1 MVGRILTN
9 PGDLGYSQNFFMEE
23 TMHKTKLLSFGLPTI
38 VIVGLLAV
46 FATPAGARA
55 PAQFDNPVE
64 QGKYLTTIA
73 GCVDCH
79 TPRDEQFRLVRDKEF
94 SGGQPFEL
102 GPLGTVFSKNLTSD
116 KETGLGDW
124 TDEEIKIAFQ
134 TGVSKDGLHLFPIMP
149 YRFFNS
155 LSDSDADAI
164 VAYLRTL
171 APISNKV
178 PRTQILPAEQL
189 PPLPRQTGV
198 VAPAPSDTAARG
210 KYLMTA
216 LIACTDCHTPVDPA
230 TGQPVEGKYLAG
242 GQPFEGPWGIVYGGN
257 LTPDKETGL
266 GNWSDADIA
275 RVLHQGIRPDRRV
288 VVLMPWEIFQPLTD
302 EDTKA
307 IIYYLRND
315 IPAVHNEVPAAK
327 LNEGFEN
334 FAPPEKVNLFTPLN
348 IAIAVAGVL
357 IIAGGLALLLRRR
370 PPSPAS

>member
-1 MVGRILTN
+1 
-9 PGDLGYSQNFFMEE
+9 
-23 TMHKTKLLSFGLPTI
+23 MHKTKLLGFGLPAI
-38 VIVGLLAV
+38 VLGGLLAV
-46 FATPAGARA
+46 LATPAGAKA

-79 TPRDEQFRLVRDKEF
+79 TPRDENFLPLKNLEF

-124 TDEEIKIAFQ
+124 TDEEIKTAFQ
-134 TGVSKDGLHLFPIMP
+134 TGVSKDGLHLFPLMP
-149 YRFFNS
+149 YRFFNN
-155 LSDSDADAI
+155 LSDSDANAI

-171 APISNKV
+171 PPISNQV
-178 PRTQILPAEQL
+178 PRKQILPVEAVPQL
-189 PPLPRQTGV
+189 PRKTGI

-216 LIACTDCHTPVDPA
+216 LIACTDCHTPLDPA
-230 TGQPVEGKYLAG
+230 SGQPIMEKYLAG
-242 GQPFEGPWGIVYGGN
+242 GQPYEGPWGIVYGAN

-275 RVLHQGIRPDRRV
+275 RVLHQGIRPNRRV
-288 VVLMPWEIFQPLTD
+288 VILMPWEIFQPLTD

-307 IIYYLRND
+307 IIHYLRND
-315 IPAVHNEVPAAK
+315 VPAVHNEVPAAK
-327 LNEGFEN
+327 LNAGFEH
-334 FAPPEKVNLFTPLN
+334 FAPPEKVGLGEPWN
-348 IAIAVAGVL
+348 IIIAAAGAL

-370 PPSPAS
+370 PAG

>member
-1 MVGRILTN
+1 
-9 PGDLGYSQNFFMEE
+9 MEA
-23 TMHKTKLLSFGLPTI
+23 TMHKIKLLGFGLPAI

-46 FATPAGARA
+46 LATPAGAKA
-55 PAQFDNPVE
+55 PAQFDDPVQ

-73 GCVDCH
+73 GCIDCH
-79 TPRDEQFRLVRDKEF
+79 TPRDENFQPLKNLEF
-94 SGGQPFEL
+94 SGGMPFEL

-124 TDEEIKIAFQ
+124 TDEEIKTAFQ

-149 YRFFNS
+149 YRFFNG
-155 LSDSDADAI
+155 LSDADADAI
-164 VAYLRTL
+164 VAFLRTL
-171 APISNKV
+171 PPISNKV
-178 PRTQILPAEQL
+178 PRKQILPVEAVPQL
-189 PPLPRQTGV
+189 PRKTGV

-210 KYLMTA
+210 KYLMTS

-230 TGQPVEGKYLAG
+230 SGQPITDKYLAG

-257 LTPDKETGL
+257 ITPDKETGL

-275 RVLHQGIRPDRRV
+275 RVLHQGIRPNRRV
-288 VVLMPWEIFQPLTD
+288 VILMPWEVFQALTD

-315 IPAVHNEVPAAK
+315 VPAVHNEVPAAK
-327 LNEGFEN
+327 LNAGFEH

-348 IAIAVAGVL
+348 IALAAVGVL
-357 IIAGGLALLLRRR
+357 IIAGGLALWLRRR
-370 PPSPAS
+370 PPSSPSSAS

>member
-1 MVGRILTN
+1 
-9 PGDLGYSQNFFMEE
+9 
-23 TMHKTKLLSFGLPTI
+23 
-38 VIVGLLAV
+38 
-46 FATPAGARA
+46 
-55 PAQFDNPVE
+55 
-64 QGKYLTTIA
+64 
-73 GCVDCH
+73 
-79 TPRDEQFRLVRDKEF
+79 
-94 SGGQPFEL
+94 
-102 GPLGTVFSKNLTSD
+102 
-116 KETGLGDW
+116 
-124 TDEEIKIAFQ
+124 
-134 TGVSKDGLHLFPIMP
+134 MP

-178 PRTQILPAEQL
+178 PRTQILPVEQL
-189 PPLPRQTGV
+189 PPLPRKTGI
-198 VAPAPSDTAARG
+198 VAPAPADTAARG

-275 RVLHQGIRPDRRV
+275 RVLHQGIRPNRRV

-315 IPAVHNEVPAAK
+315 VPAVHNEVPAAK
-327 LNEGFEN
+327 LNEGFEH
-334 FAPPEKVNLFTPLN
+334 FAPAEKVGLGGPWN
-348 IAIAVAGVL
+348 IILAVVGVL
-357 IIAGGLALLLRRR
+357 IIVGGLALVLRRR
-370 PPSPAS
+370 SSKSAG